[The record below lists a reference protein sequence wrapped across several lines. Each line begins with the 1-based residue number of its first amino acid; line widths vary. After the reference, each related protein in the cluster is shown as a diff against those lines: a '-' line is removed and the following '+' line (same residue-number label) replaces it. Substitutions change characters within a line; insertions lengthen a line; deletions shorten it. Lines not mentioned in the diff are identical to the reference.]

1 MWVVCP
7 IAGVGK
13 RLQPFTY
20 TKPKA
25 FLKIAGKKLID
36 HLLIKLKNNFQKG
49 TNVLFIIGYKG
60 RQIAD
65 YLKSNYS
72 DYYNLFFTEQ
82 KPLGFDDDIPY
93 FSGLADAVLLAKDY
107 VKNDNFFII
116 LSDRLPTRDYS
127 TMLISFHQNQFDML
141 INVQKVKHPEFYGV
155 VQCDKDGNIKKIV
168 EKPQQFISNIAVAGA
183 YLINKSI
190 SSILFELIEKQSK
203 IPLENGKEHQLTPII
218 QKLIDLGRTV
228 KINKMHDLILDFGR
242 PESLIEGNRYLLSE
256 IKQDDPIYESLRT
269 KGRLID
275 SKIIPPVKIGE
286 NAKIT
291 NSIIGPN
298 VSIGDNVVLNKC
310 ICSDT
315 IIGDNTSLNKIIT
328 SSSLIGD
335 FSTLDDLIKENII
348 IGDSSCISTSER
360 Q

>member
-1 MWVVCP
+1 MWIVCP

-25 FLKIAGKKLID
+25 FLKIAGKKIID
-36 HLLIKLKNNFQKG
+36 HLLIKLKNNFPQG
-49 TNVLFIIGYKG
+49 TDILFIIGYKG
-60 RQIAD
+60 RQISD
-65 YLKSNYS
+65 YLRDNYS

-127 TMLISFHQNQFDML
+127 TMLISFHQNQFDIL
-141 INVQKVKHPEFYGV
+141 INVQEVKQPEYYGV
-155 VQCDKDGNIKKIV
+155 VQCDEGGNIKKII
-168 EKPQQFISNIAVAGA
+168 EKPEQYVSNLAVSGA
-183 YLINKSI
+183 YLINNSV
-190 SSILFELIEKQSK
+190 SSIFFELIQKQYE
-203 IPLENGKEHQLTPII
+203 IPLDNGREHQLTPII
-218 QKLIDLGRTV
+218 QKLIDMGKTV
-228 KINKMHDLILDFGR
+228 KINKMHDTILDFGR

-256 IKQDDPIYESLRT
+256 IKQIDPLYESLKI
-269 KGRLID
+269 KGNSIS
-275 SKIIPPVKIGE
+275 SKIIPPVIIGD

-298 VSIGDNVVLNKC
+298 VSVGDNIVLNKC

-315 IIGDNTSLNKIIT
+315 IIGDNTFLNKIIT

-335 FSTLDDLIKENII
+335 FSTLEDLIKENII
-348 IGDSSCISTSER
+348 IGDSSCISTSKR
-360 Q
+360 